1 MTNVMGREFPYTPEG
16 RAAAQQYSQAM
27 GMRNPGP
34 MGFRPLGYADGDA
47 VNANRQIYSDFKTA
61 LTELPENKLAEY
73 IYNNLSNLKSM
84 SEANPAAAAQLA
96 DAMEKSGFEGYMR
109 NLIQGAGQV
118 PEEQGGNLGRMG
130 TSPQGMSDFMRLQGQ
145 GGNFTPTGA
154 ILDEVP
160 VMAPTGGRLSD
171 RDVENLMRPQG
182 QVPPPEGQVP
192 PSWGENLTQIPG
204 PQGLLMDPLNPGID
218 SIEELPNPPWM
229 SDPRFKGY
237 YNPDQL
243 NPFFNPNEIGVA
255 NGGYITRNMN
265 RGGLMSLRRR

>member
-118 PEEQGGNLGRMG
+118 PEE
-130 TSPQGMSDFMRLQGQ
+130 Q